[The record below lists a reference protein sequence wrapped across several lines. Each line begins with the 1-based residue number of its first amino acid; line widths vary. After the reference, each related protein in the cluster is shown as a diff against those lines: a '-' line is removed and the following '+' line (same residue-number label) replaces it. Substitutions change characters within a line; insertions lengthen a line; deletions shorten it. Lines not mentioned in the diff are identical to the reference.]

1 MIDWLFYHAPEW
13 IRTTGLCLRRAT
25 LYPAELRAPRGLWR
39 FEMRYGDDT
48 LTRRIPIIAVLIP
61 EISTGKRISRV
72 LSLGLLHEAEDPRAD
87 HFSRTPIARHLWQP
101 TRDSRHTCVI
111 GAGRASSLIWPCSEW
126 GLPCRRCYQQTR
138 GSLTPPFHPCL
149 CSHPKVE
156 PSAVC
161 SLLHFPSRYHARPL
175 AGTLP
180 FGARTFLEWAGI
192 AATRD
197 PHSLPW
203 IVK

>member
-1 MIDWLFYHAPEW
+1 M
-13 IRTTGLCLRRAT
+13 
-25 LYPAELRAPRGLWR
+25 
-39 FEMRYGDDT
+39 
-48 LTRRIPIIAVLIP
+48 
-61 EISTGKRISRV
+61 GKRISRV
-72 LSLGLLHEAEDPRAD
+72 LSLSLLHEAEDQKAD

-101 TRDSRHTCVI
+101 TRDSRRTCVI

-126 GLPCRRCYQQTR
+126 GLPCHRCYQQTR

-149 CSHPKVE
+149 CSHSKVE

-161 SLLHFPSRYHARPL
+161 SLLHFPSRCHARPL

-197 PHSLPW
+197 PHSLPRFFKHRDSYSSSAA
-203 IVK
+203 IIPSPTGHSPVGVHGPGGSVRLSGLEPETS